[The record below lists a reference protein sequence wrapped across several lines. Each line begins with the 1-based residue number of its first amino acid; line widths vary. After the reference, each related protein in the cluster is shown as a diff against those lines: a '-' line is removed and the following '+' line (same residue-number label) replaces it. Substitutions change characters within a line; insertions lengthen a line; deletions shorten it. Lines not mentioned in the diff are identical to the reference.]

1 MLSDYLP
8 IAILMI
14 LGLGLALFLVYLSHV
29 LGPRRENRWKREVFE
44 CGSEPVSD
52 ARSRFSVK
60 FYLVAILF
68 ILFDIELAFLFP
80 WAVVFRRL
88 GIAGFSYMMVFLA
101 VLVAGFVYVWKRGA
115 LELQ

>member
-1 MLSDYLP
+1 MDIFIPLL
-8 IAILMI
+8 LMSGLV
-14 LGLGLALFLVYLSHV
+14 LGLLLVMLLMNRLLAPHRPNPVKNASFD
-29 LGPRRENRWKREVFE
+29 
-44 CGSEPVSD
+44 CGNVATTHPEG
-52 ARSRFSVK
+52 RSFVR

-88 GIAGFSYMMVFLA
+88 GIDGFAYMMVFLA
-101 VLVAGFVYVWKRGA
+101 VLVAGFIYVWKRGA